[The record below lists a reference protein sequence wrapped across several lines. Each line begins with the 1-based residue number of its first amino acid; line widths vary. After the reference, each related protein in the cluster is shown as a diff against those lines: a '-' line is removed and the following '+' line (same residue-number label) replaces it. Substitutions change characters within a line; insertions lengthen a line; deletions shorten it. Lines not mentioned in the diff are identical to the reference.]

1 LTASDAARCPPL
13 KVLALHCRSR
23 ARERKLPAKLK
34 EEEEPTHT
42 QLSHSGQHR
51 DNSARNA
58 ASTAASDA
66 VRKDHHDAGVAFMD
80 SICEKTRAHTHD
92 YRTARQDEEFLH
104 GEDSGEDAA
113 LEDLLHP
120 SDPCLD
126 PHFPP
131 GDT

>member
-1 LTASDAARCPPL
+1 MS
-13 KVLALHCRSR
+13 SR
-23 ARERKLPAKLK
+23 PSRELKLPAKLK
-34 EEEEPTHT
+34 EEEPKP
-42 QLSHSGQHR
+42 QHSAGASRQR
-51 DNSARNA
+51 TAADIERSA
-58 ASTAASDA
+58 ASTAVSDA

-120 SDPCLD
+120 SDPCLE
-126 PHFPP
+126 PHFPL
-131 GDT
+131 GDV